1 MATVEDILMIKGPDV
16 IIADPANTATEAA
29 KMMAKANVGSVII
42 RVGNEVKGIFTE
54 RDLLVRVIAAGKDP
68 ASTPIEKVM
77 SSPIKSCRLS
87 DDVEKCANE
96 LTESHIR
103 HLAVIE
109 EGALIGLIGLR
120 DVLVAELHSK
130 DEKIHALETSAS
142 KC

>member
-16 IIADPANTATEAA
+16 IVAAPTNTAAEAA

-42 RVGNEVKGIFTE
+42 RIGNEVKGIFTE

-68 ASTPIEKVM
+68 ASTPIEEVM

-87 DDVEKCANE
+87 DDVENCANE

-120 DVLVAELHSK
+120 DVLMAELNSK
-130 DEKIHALETSAS
+130 DEKLRALETCAAH
-142 KC
+142 